1 MLLRLKNRTW
11 GIFEEQ
17 IHNMKTGTMALKSN
31 NAHVI
36 AMELWEELI
45 KVSNLFINI

>member
-1 MLLRLKNRTW
+1 MGEQVNAFKTENRTW

-17 IHNMKTGTMALKSN
+17 IQNTKTGTTALKSN

-36 AMELWEELI
+36 AMEL
-45 KVSNLFINI
+45 

>member
-11 GIFEEQ
+11 GIFEKK
-17 IHNMKTGTMALKSN
+17 IHNTKTGTTALKSN

-36 AMELWEELI
+36 AMEL
-45 KVSNLFINI
+45 

>member
-1 MLLRLKNRTW
+1 MGYIWITNSQHETV
-11 GIFEEQ
+11 
-17 IHNMKTGTMALKSN
+17 TTALKSN